1 MVGRAGYLN
10 GALWLRQQLK
20 QVNEAFKSAKHALS
34 NSLQDVISIEGLHDL
49 GKAILNSG
57 RDYSRAKR
65 SPSPLMYQYY
75 GTEYLGAAHGLC
87 SILQMLLSFPGF
99 ADFEE
104 ARRRNDPEGN
114 YTLSYCLATKLNT
127 KL

>member
-75 GTEYLGAAHGLC
+75 GTEYLGAAHGLF
-87 SILQMLLSFPGF
+87 SIPGF
-99 ADFEE
+99 ADSEE
-104 ARRRNDPEGN
+104 SRRRNDPEGKVF
-114 YTLSYCLATKLNT
+114 TFLLPCDLIEH
-127 KL
+127 